1 MVFTSKVKVVISAIA
16 IVLSSTLISID
27 MFGVIPFLV
36 LVVSLFT
43 LIIQG
48 GLCLL
53 GYKNGDALTHTKILN
68 GQKQRH
74 LQTYSKIKKSVKSV
88 SHRFTVAL

>member
-16 IVLSSTLISID
+16 IVLSSILISID

-48 GLCLL
+48 GLCWL
-53 GYKNGDALTHTKILN
+53 GYKNGDAFDAYQDLERTEATALTNLFKD
-68 GQKQRH
+68 
-74 LQTYSKIKKSVKSV
+74 KKECEK
-88 SHRFTVAL
+88 R